1 MKSINHFKT
10 TTNQFLELYPASS
23 FALCGIIF
31 SLIPLKFALFLLPL
45 LLSKILYKYI
55 LFGFIF
61 SFHSLTLPIDL
72 PNESALIRGTFI
84 PKKTVNFPNFFKNQ
98 KGIFGTFKTTH
109 QTYKLVL
116 FTDNQTRL
124 IEHPCEL
131 FLEVEKGETLPKTSF
146 KIIKVFPQKFSLFL
160 FRQKISKYLN
170 HHFYSQEFEESS
182 SLLYALFTGDLDHKL
197 LKVKFSSFGL
207 AHILALSGF
216 HLNLLSWLCFSC
228 LKPFTNEQI
237 ARFFS
242 MFMLLIYFVYI
253 GPSCS
258 ITRAFSMALCGFI
271 HSFFSIKTKPLH
283 TFCLSLIITTFI
295 CQKDLLEPSFSLTF
309 LATLSLICFSAF
321 WKKVILFI
329 QNAKTHWENFVYSWL
344 KFFSMQLFVFLFTL
358 PACLY
363 HFHQVQSI
371 SLFYNLFFPAI
382 ISCFMICG
390 CFFAFIKVFANAFGH
405 RLLEKAYFL
414 FDYALKSIESPHLA
428 KGVIIQSYLPCYLYI
443 FTILCQI
450 LIVFELFKKNKV
462 I

>member
-1 MKSINHFKT
+1 MISINHFKT
-10 TTNQFLELYPASS
+10 TTNQFLKLYPAAS

-31 SLIPLKFALFLLPL
+31 SLIPLKFALFFLPL
-45 LLSKILYKYI
+45 LILKRLFKYI
-55 LFGFIF
+55 IFGFVF
-61 SFHSLTLPIDL
+61 SIHSLTLPIDL
-72 PNESALIRGTFI
+72 PNESKVFSGTFI
-84 PKKTVNFPNFFKNQ
+84 PQKIINFPNFFKNQ
-98 KGIFGTFKTTH
+98 KGITGTFKTTD
-109 QTYKLVL
+109 QTYKLTL
-116 FTDNQTRL
+116 FTDDQNRF

-131 FLEVEKGETLPKTSF
+131 FLETSKGEIFPKTHF

-160 FRQKISKYLN
+160 LRQKISRYLN
-170 HHFYSQEFEESS
+170 HHFYSQGFEESS

-228 LKPFTNEQI
+228 LKPFTTEQI

-242 MFMLLIYFVYI
+242 MFVLLIYFLYI

-271 HSFFSIKTKPLH
+271 HMFFSIKTKPLH

-295 CQKDLLEPSFSLTF
+295 CQNELKQPSFSLTF

-321 WKKVILFI
+321 WQKVILFI
-329 QNAKTHWENFVYSWL
+329 NNAKTYWETLVYSWL
-344 KFFSMQLFVFLFTL
+344 KFFSMQLLVIVFTL

-371 SLFYNLFFPAI
+371 ALFYNLFFPAI
-382 ISCFMICG
+382 VSCFMICG
-390 CFFAFIKVFANAFGH
+390 CICALIKVFANVLGH
-405 RLLEKAYFL
+405 WLLEKAYFL

-428 KGVIIQSYLPCYLYI
+428 KGVTIKSYLPCSLYI